1 MGNVQK
7 KPKTDR
13 PVEAMLEL
21 VPGEAGEVLLRRAD
35 SDDEPL
41 VTIRFSKLVQ
51 EVLGDQ
57 VFGVSQ
63 GMIHA
68 ALMQLMEQQAAKWHA
83 QVLDEE
89 PPRYS

>member
-7 KPKTDR
+7 KTKAEQ

-21 VPGEAGEVLLRRAD
+21 VPGQAGEVLLRRAD
-35 SDDEPL
+35 SDEEPL
-41 VTIRFSKLVQ
+41 VSIRFSAQVQ

-57 VFGVSQ
+57 LYSLSQ
-63 GMIHA
+63 GMVHA
-68 ALMQLMEQQAAKWHA
+68 ALMQLMEQQTARWHA

-89 PPRYS
+89 PLHYS